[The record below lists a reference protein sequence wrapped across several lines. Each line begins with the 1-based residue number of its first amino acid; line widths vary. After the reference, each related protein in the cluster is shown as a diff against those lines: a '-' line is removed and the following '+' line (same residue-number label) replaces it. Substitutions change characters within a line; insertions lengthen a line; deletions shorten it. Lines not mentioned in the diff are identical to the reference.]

1 MKNIMTNVTLSEKED
16 RILKI
21 RAAEAGT
28 SKRKLATQI
37 TREWLQEQDIKTR
50 ISDMLNQI
58 SQMPDNERFFEAVEN
73 LVDGSIKL
81 TECRVQKSVNEM
93 FSKEYIVNDTEDEM
107 EQKIKKSL
115 DVLREVFVIPD
126 INPDML
132 SAAVIESYFKQRAR

>member
-1 MKNIMTNVTLSEKED
+1 MTNITLPEKED

-21 RAAEAGT
+21 QAAKAGT

-37 TREWLQEQDIKTR
+37 TREWLQEQDIKAR

-58 SQMPDNERFFEAVEN
+58 SQMSDNDRFFEAVED

-93 FSKEYIVNDTEDEM
+93 FDKEYTADNAEEM
-107 EQKIKKSL
+107 GQKIKKSL

-126 INPDML
+126 IDPDML

>member
-1 MKNIMTNVTLSEKED
+1 MTNVTLPEKED

-21 RAAEAGT
+21 QAAKAGT

-37 TREWLQEQDIKTR
+37 TREWLQEQDIKAR

-58 SQMPDNERFFEAVEN
+58 SQMSDNDRFFEAVED

-93 FSKEYIVNDTEDEM
+93 FDKEYTADNAEEM
-107 EQKIKKSL
+107 GQKIKKSL

-126 INPDML
+126 IDPDML
-132 SAAVIESYFKQRAR
+132 STAVIESYFKQRAR

>member
-1 MKNIMTNVTLSEKED
+1 MKDIMTNITLPEKED

-37 TREWLQEQDIKTR
+37 TREWLQEQDIKAR

-58 SQMPDNERFFEAVEN
+58 SQMPDNERLFKAVED

-93 FSKEYIVNDTEDEM
+93 FGKEYIANDTEEM
-107 EQKIKKSL
+107 GQKIKKSL

-126 INPDML
+126 IDPDML
-132 SAAVIESYFKQRAR
+132 SAAVIESYFKQRVR

>member
-1 MKNIMTNVTLSEKED
+1 MKNIMTNVTLPEKED

-21 RAAEAGT
+21 QAAKAGT

-37 TREWLQEQDIKTR
+37 TREWLQEQDIKAR

-58 SQMPDNERFFEAVEN
+58 SQMSDNDRFFEAVED

-93 FSKEYIVNDTEDEM
+93 FDKEYTADNAEEM
-107 EQKIKKSL
+107 GQKIKKSL

-126 INPDML
+126 IDPDML
-132 SAAVIESYFKQRAR
+132 STAVIESYFKQRAR

>member
-1 MKNIMTNVTLSEKED
+1 MKDIMTNITLPEKED

-21 RAAEAGT
+21 QAAKVGT

-37 TREWLQEQDIKTR
+37 TREWLEEQNIKAR

-58 SQMPDNERFFEAVEN
+58 SQMPDNERFFNAVED

-93 FSKEYIVNDTEDEM
+93 FDKEYNANDTEEEM
-107 EQKIKKSL
+107 RQKIKDSFK
-115 DVLREVFVIPD
+115 VLREVFAVPD
-126 INPDML
+126 IDPDML
-132 SAAVIESYFKQRAR
+132 SAAVIESYFKQRVR

>member
-1 MKNIMTNVTLSEKED
+1 MKNIMTNITLPEKED

-21 RAAEAGT
+21 QAAKAGT

-37 TREWLQEQDIKTR
+37 TREWLQEQDIKAR

-58 SQMPDNERFFEAVEN
+58 SQMSDNDRFFEAVED

-93 FSKEYIVNDTEDEM
+93 FDKEYTADNAEEM
-107 EQKIKKSL
+107 GQKIKKSL

-126 INPDML
+126 IDPDML

>member
-1 MKNIMTNVTLSEKED
+1 MKDIMTNITLPEKED
-16 RILKI
+16 RVLKI
-21 RAAEAGT
+21 QAAKAGT

-37 TREWLQEQDIKTR
+37 TREWLEEQNIKAR

-58 SQMPDNERFFEAVEN
+58 SQMPDNERFFNAVED

-93 FSKEYIVNDTEDEM
+93 FDKEYNANDTEEEM
-107 EQKIKKSL
+107 RQKIKDSFK
-115 DVLREVFVIPD
+115 VLREVFAVPD
-126 INPDML
+126 IDPDML

>member
-16 RILKI
+16 RVLKI
-21 RAAEAGT
+21 QAAKAGT

-37 TREWLQEQDIKTR
+37 TREWLQEQDIKAR

-58 SQMPDNERFFEAVEN
+58 SQMSDNDRFFEAVED

-93 FSKEYIVNDTEDEM
+93 FDKEYTADNTEEM
-107 EQKIKKSL
+107 GQKIKKSL